1 MANQW
6 KDTSS
11 LIEWFVSIKEKKRE
25 SFMVFDIGSFY
36 PSITER
42 LFMNAIQ
49 VAKQIAE
56 TFDYDM
62 SLLN

>member
-25 SFMVFDIGSFY
+25 SLMFFDIGSFY

>member
-1 MANQW
+1 
-6 KDTSS
+6 
-11 LIEWFVSIKEKKRE
+11 
-25 SFMVFDIGSFY
+25 MVFDIGSFY

-42 LFMNAIQ
+42 LFMNAIL